1 MHDDCQAGGKVPCR
15 GAVSVPRKGRPPA
28 GLAVRGGSPGPLRL
42 WWQQEAIPVHLL
54 PLGWPGWRAVAVT
67 AGAGLLSVPPWGGG
81 GFSLEAGPKGPGCP
95 CRAPLPQL
103 CLAAWPSGHSLQSP
117 VPLKQLCVKPIWV
130 MGGGAGRLWKPSFLP
145 KLLFWQVMSWKDNS
159 ASELEGGA
167 ELASI
172 P

>member
-15 GAVSVPRKGRPPA
+15 GAVSVPREGRPPA

-54 PLGWPGWRAVAVT
+54 PLGWPGWWAVAVT

-95 CRAPLPQL
+95 CRAPLPLL

-117 VPLKQLCVKPIWV
+117 SFSQAALCEAHLGHGWRGRSSMETFLSTQAVVLAGDV
-130 MGGGAGRLWKPSFLP
+130 M
-145 KLLFWQVMSWKDNS
+145 
-159 ASELEGGA
+159 EGQQCK
-167 ELASI
+167 
-172 P
+172 